1 MEQSI
6 ITSSYIRPKQHLS
19 MLSHREVAGLMATSE
34 EFYKLFRQC
43 VLAVLNSGVV
53 TDDGEGLVKQYKDF
67 QLRLIQQSR
76 GIKMEVYNAP
86 ASAFV
91 NGAMIQGVQDHV
103 FSALRDVIYW
113 QHDQKE
119 FLQSACDCSEDITE
133 AVFRILRNADVVR
146 SNEAPNIAVCWGGH
160 AISREEYDFTKSV
173 GYHMGLRGLNIATGC
188 GVGAMKGPMKG
199 ASVGHAKQKISTSR
213 FIGITE
219 PGIIAAEPPNG
230 IVNELVI
237 LPDIEKRLEAFVRL
251 AHCIV
256 VFPGGPGTAEE
267 ILYVLSI
274 LMQAENQEQ
283 VLPLIFACD
292 KEHRAYFDSMDKF
305 LRHCL
310 GEEVARF
317 YTIIDS
323 GAEQVAETVRQEI
336 QKVQRFRLRTQES
349 YSYNWQ
355 LHIPYEL
362 QQPFKPTHDAM
373 AGLELYQ
380 NTPRDQLCIN
390 LRAAFS
396 GIVAGNVKSYG
407 IEQIKTHGPYQLH
420 ADDYIGLELSKL
432 LNDFVEQGR
441 MSLSPGYVP
450 SFEIVSR

>member
-1 MEQSI
+1 MTTTVNPI
-6 ITSSYIRPKQHLS
+6 SSIRPKQHLS
-19 MLSHREVAGLMATSE
+19 LLSHREVEGLMATSE

-53 TDDGEGLVKQYKDF
+53 TDDGEGLVRQYKDF

-76 GIKMEVYNAP
+76 GIKMELYNAP
-86 ASAFV
+86 SSAFV
-91 NGAMIQGVQDHV
+91 NGTMIQGIQDHV

-113 QHDQKE
+113 QHDQIDFMKN
-119 FLQSACDCSEDITE
+119 ACHCSEDITE

-146 SNEAPNIAVCWGGH
+146 SNEAPNMAVCWGGH
-160 AISREEYDFTKSV
+160 SISREEYDFTKSV

-199 ASVGHAKQKISTSR
+199 ASVGHAKQKISDSR
-213 FIGITE
+213 FVGITE

-274 LMQAENQEQ
+274 LMQPENQG
-283 VLPLIFACD
+283 VALPFIFACD
-292 KEHRAYFDSMDKF
+292 QQHRAYFDSMDKF

-310 GEEVARF
+310 GDEVARY

-323 GAEQVAETVRQEI
+323 GAEQVAEAVKIEV
-336 QKVQRFRLRTQES
+336 QKVQRARLRDQES
-349 YSYNWQ
+349 YGYNWE
-355 LHIPYEL
+355 LYIPFEL
-362 QQPFKPTHDAM
+362 QTPFIPSHENM
-373 AGLELYQ
+373 AALELSSD
-380 NTPRDQLCIN
+380 TPRDKLCMN

-396 GIVAGNVKSYG
+396 GIVAGNVKSFG
-407 IEQIKTHGPYQLH
+407 IEQVQQHGPYKLH
-420 ADDYIGLELSKL
+420 ADQHIGQELRQL
-432 LNDFVEQGR
+432 LADFVEQGR
-441 MSLSPGYVP
+441 MSLSAGYKP
-450 SFEIVSR
+450 SFEVLS

>member
-1 MEQSI
+1 MNQTV
-6 ITSSYIRPKQHLS
+6 ITTSYIRPKQHLS
-19 MLSHREVAGLMATSE
+19 MLSHREVTGLMATSE

-53 TDDGEGLVKQYKDF
+53 TDDGEGLVQQYKDF

-76 GIKMEVYNAP
+76 GIKMELYNAP
-86 ASAFV
+86 TTAFV
-91 NGAMIQGVQDHV
+91 NGVMIQGIQDHV

-119 FLQSACDCSEDITE
+119 FIQSACDCSEDITE

-199 ASVGHAKQKISTSR
+199 ATVGHAKQKIKASR

-230 IVNELVI
+230 TVNELVI

-274 LMQAENQEQ
+274 LMQTENQEQ
-283 VLPLIFACD
+283 ILPLIFACD
-292 KEHRAYFDSMDKF
+292 KAHRAYFDSMDKF

-310 GEEVARF
+310 GDEVARY

-323 GAEQVAETVRQEI
+323 GAEQVAEAVRQEVL
-336 QKVQRFRLRTQES
+336 KVQRFRLRTQES
-349 YSYNWQ
+349 YGYNWE
-355 LHIPYEL
+355 LHIPYPL
-362 QQPFKPTHDAM
+362 QQPFVPSHENM
-373 AGLELYQ
+373 AALELYQ

-396 GIVAGNVKSYG
+396 GIVAGNVKAFG
-407 IEQIKTHGPYQLH
+407 IEQVKKQGPYQLH
-420 ADDYIGLELSKL
+420 ADSYIGSELTKL
-432 LNDFVEQGR
+432 LNDFVKQGR
-441 MSLSPGYVP
+441 MSLSPDYVP
-450 SFEIVSR
+450 SFEVVDK